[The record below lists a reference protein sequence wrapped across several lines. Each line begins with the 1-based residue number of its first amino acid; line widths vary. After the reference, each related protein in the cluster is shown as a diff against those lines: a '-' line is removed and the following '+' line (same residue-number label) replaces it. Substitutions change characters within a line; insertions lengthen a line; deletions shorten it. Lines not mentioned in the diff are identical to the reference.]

1 MCRASVLVLSRPPTH
16 DGDVLPDSS
25 HYNER
30 QDQVRSAA
38 TPQLDTPM
46 TRSTQHT
53 RDSIVQR
60 KTHKGIVL
68 FWQAMR
74 AAAAWVWVCG
84 LGLWQCQSI
93 LTFKPSSKILAS
105 PSPSPPVSAD
115 YRSRSAELQVALG
128 IRQLEY
134 TRPVTTYTSRPSGTG
149 TYEKQCIDVIQLR
162 HAHTPES
169 TGSWNAVSVDCDC
182 SLPLVDY
189 HRIGY
194 ELDAKK
200 IMTARLLAMHGQL
213 RPNRVAVMSKPYII
227 CWAVSA

>member
-1 MCRASVLVLSRPPTH
+1 MGVGLW
-16 DGDVLPDSS
+16 
-25 HYNER
+25 
-30 QDQVRSAA
+30 
-38 TPQLDTPM
+38 
-46 TRSTQHT
+46 
-53 RDSIVQR
+53 I
-60 KTHKGIVL
+60 GIVAVSEHTHL
-68 FWQAMR
+68 QTFEQNFDFS
-74 AAAAWVWVCG
+74 
-84 LGLWQCQSI
+84 QS
-93 LTFKPSSKILAS
+93 FSSCFCRLPLPIC
-105 PSPSPPVSAD
+105 
-115 YRSRSAELQVALG
+115 RLQVALG

-200 IMTARLLAMHGQL
+200 IMIARLLAMHGQL
-213 RPNRVAVMSKPYII
+213 RPIRVAVMSKPYII